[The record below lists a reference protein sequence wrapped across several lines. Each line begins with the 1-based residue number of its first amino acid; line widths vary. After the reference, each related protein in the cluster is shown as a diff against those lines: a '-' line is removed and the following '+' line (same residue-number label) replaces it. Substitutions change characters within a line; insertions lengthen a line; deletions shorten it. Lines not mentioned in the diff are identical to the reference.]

1 VRRSR
6 TRLESQV
13 RDSAAQLGFALCGF
27 ARVPDTLPHA
37 ESVRRWIKDGYGA
50 SMSYLGRGLKK
61 RLDPQLLVAGV
72 RTVVTVGMPYAP
84 PPVPPHDWR
93 SELRGRIA
101 AYALGPDYHTVV
113 GEKLQHLAEH
123 LTHLAPGTVARAYV
137 DTGPVLE
144 REWAALGGIGWFGRN
159 TNILH
164 TREGSYFLLGEILT
178 TLELEPDP
186 PAVDRC
192 GRCTVCIDRC
202 PTGALATDYRLDA
215 RRCISY
221 WTIEWHRSIPAAF
234 RPHLGNWVFGCDEC
248 QEVCPWNEKLVRSRG
263 QRAEVEALCPY
274 LPDLLALDDVGYERR
289 FATSAIR
296 RATRPALLRNVA
308 VVLGN
313 TGNPAAV
320 APLGRAL
327 RRQPSALVR
336 AHAAWALGVI
346 GDRPARRALETARRC
361 EPDAAVG
368 AEIAAALA
376 QPG

>member
-1 VRRSR
+1 
-6 TRLESQV
+6 V
-13 RDSAAQLGFALCGF
+13 RDCAASLGFALCGF
-27 ARVPDTLPHA
+27 ARVPAALPHA
-37 ESVRRWIKDGYGA
+37 DAVRRWIKDGHAA

-61 RLDPQLLVAGV
+61 RLDPQRLGTGV
-72 RTVVTVGMPYAP
+72 RTVITVGMPYAP

-93 SELRGRIA
+93 AELRGRIA

-113 GEKLQHLAEH
+113 GEKLQALAAQ
-123 LTHLAPGTVARAYV
+123 LTRLAPATVARAYV

-178 TLELEPDP
+178 TLDLEPDP
-186 PAVDRC
+186 PAADRC

-202 PTGALATDYRLDA
+202 PTGALAPGYVLDA

-221 WTIEWHRSIPAAF
+221 WTIEWRRSIPVAV
-234 RPHLGNWVFGCDEC
+234 RSHLGNWVFGCDEC
-248 QEVCPWNEKLVRSRG
+248 QEVCPWNERLVRRRG
-263 QRAEVEALCPY
+263 RRADVDALCPY
-274 LPDLLALDDVGYERR
+274 LPDLLGLDEVGYERR
-289 FATSAIR
+289 FANSAIR
-296 RATRPALLRNVA
+296 RAARPALLRNVA

-327 RRQPSALVR
+327 RRDPSALVR
-336 AHAAWALGVI
+336 AHVAWALGAI
-346 GDRPARRALETARRC
+346 GDGPARRLLEAARRR
-361 EPDAAVG
+361 EPEPAVTAEIDAALVRR
-368 AEIAAALA
+368 
-376 QPG
+376 

>member
-1 VRRSR
+1 MTRSGG
-6 TRLESQV
+6 RLETQV
-13 RDSAAQLGFALCGF
+13 RDRAAQLGFALCGF
-27 ARVPDTLPHA
+27 ARVPDALPHA
-37 ESVRRWIKDGYGA
+37 DAVRRWMKDGNAA

-61 RLDPQLLVAGV
+61 RLDPPLLVAGV
-72 RTVVTVGMPYAP
+72 RTVVSVGMRYAP
-84 PPVPPHDWR
+84 PPVPPHEWR

-113 GEKLQHLAEH
+113 GEKVQHLAA
-123 LTHLAPGTVARAYV
+123 LITGLAPGAVARAYV

-144 REWAALGGIGWFGRN
+144 REWAALGGLGWFGRN

-186 PAVDRC
+186 PVADRC

-202 PTGALATDYRLDA
+202 PTGALAPGYQLDA

-221 WTIEWHRSIPAAF
+221 WTIEWQRSIPSAF

-248 QEVCPWNEKLVRSRG
+248 QEVCPWNETLLRRG
-263 QRAEVEALCPY
+263 ALRADFDALCPY
-274 LPDLLALDDVGYERR
+274 LPDLLALDDAGYQRR
-289 FATSAIR
+289 FADSAIR

-308 VVLGN
+308 IVLGN

-320 APLGRAL
+320 ASLGRAV
-327 RRQPSALVR
+327 RSEPSTLVR
-336 AHAAWALGVI
+336 AHAAWALGAI
-346 GDRPARRALETARRC
+346 GDRPARRLLEAARRR
-361 EPDAAVG
+361 EPDVVVRT
-368 AEIAAALA
+368 EIDGALA
-376 QPG
+376 R